1 MTNTDLF
8 AKGLKVLKE
17 IEAALTDEQWRQLQE
32 ILSQARETLPEE
44 QQEALAEVAQELS
57 EVTLDD
63 VTESYLRDL

>member
-17 IEAALTDEQWRQLQE
+17 IEAALTDEPWRQLQD

-44 QQEALAEVAQELS
+44 QQEALAHVAQELGELS
-57 EVTLDD
+57 LDD

>member
-17 IEAALTDEQWRQLQE
+17 IEAALTDEQWRQLQD

-44 QQEALAEVAQELS
+44 QQEALAEVTQELGELS
-57 EVTLDD
+57 LED
-63 VTESYLRDL
+63 VTEL

>member
-17 IEAALTDEQWRQLQE
+17 IEAALTDEQWRQLQD

-44 QQEALAEVAQELS
+44 QQEALAEVTQELGELS
-57 EVTLDD
+57 LDD